1 MEFGANVFWAG
12 FLESVTGLARIFP
25 DAARLVSC
33 STRLSP
39 GSAGVSARLQSLP
52 ARDAI
57 ASKKRFDSHLRRCQW

>member
-25 DAARLVSC
+25 GAARLVSC

-39 GSAGVSARLQSLP
+39 GSAGVDYRVYQLEMLLHP
-52 ARDAI
+52 
-57 ASKKRFDSHLRRCQW
+57 KKGSILIWEDVSGDI